1 MLIIGELI
9 NCTRKRIARAVEK
22 RDVDYIQ
29 KIAQQQV
36 EDGADILDV
45 NAGIAGM
52 EVELLPWLVET
63 VQAVTDVQLCIDS
76 ADGAALAAA
85 LPICKKKPMINSIT
99 DEAKVVEVILP
110 LVAENK
116 TQIIALCTSDEG
128 APQTA
133 DDRLK
138 IASSL
143 VGKLTDAGVPPE
155 DIYVDPCVY
164 PISTDINNGMAFLN
178 ALEQV
183 KNCCEGVNTICG
195 LSNISFGLPARRV
208 LNHAFMVM
216 TMVKGLDAV
225 ILDPR
230 DKQMMANIIAAETLL
245 GRDEFCMNYIQ
256 AYREGMLD
264 VKREA

>member
-1 MLIIGELI
+1 MLVIGELI
-9 NCTRKRIARAVEK
+9 NCTRRRIARSVEK
-22 RDVDYIQ
+22 KDVDYIQ
-29 KIAQQQV
+29 KIALNQIKA
-36 EDGADILDV
+36 GSDILDI
-45 NAGIAGM
+45 NAGVAGM

-116 TQIIALCTSDEG
+116 TQIIALCTSDEVMG
-128 APQTA
+128 ETT

-143 VGKLTDAGVPPE
+143 VGKLRDAGIPAE

-164 PISTDINNGMAFLN
+164 PISTNNNNGMEFLS
-178 ALEQV
+178 ALEQI
-183 KNCCEGVNTICG
+183 KDCCGEVHTVCG
-195 LSNISFGLPARRV
+195 LSNISYGLPTRKI
-208 LNHAFMVM
+208 LNQAFMIM
-216 TMVKGLDAV
+216 AMVKGLDAV
-225 ILDPR
+225 ILDPL
-230 DKQMMANIIAAETLL
+230 DKQMMANIIATETLL
-245 GRDEFCMNYIQ
+245 GRDDFCMNYIQ
-256 AYREGMLD
+256 SYREGKLNLD
-264 VKREA
+264 D

>member
-9 NCTRKRIARAVEK
+9 NCTRKRIAKAVEK
-22 RDVDYIQ
+22 KDAKYIQ
-29 KIAQQQV
+29 KIALDQI
-36 EDGADILDV
+36 EAGADILDV

-52 EVELLPWLVET
+52 EVELLPWLAEK

-85 LPICKKKPMINSIT
+85 LPVCKKKPMINSIT

-128 APQTA
+128 APQTT

-138 IASSL
+138 IADSL

-164 PISTDINNGMAFLN
+164 PISTDINSGMAFLN
-178 ALEQV
+178 SLEQMRD
-183 KNCCEGVNTICG
+183 CCGGVNTVCG
-195 LSNISFGLPARRV
+195 LSNISFGVPQRKILNRV
-208 LNHAFMVM
+208 FMIIA
-216 TMVKGLDAV
+216 MVKNLDAV

-230 DKQMMANIIAAETLL
+230 DKQMMANIIATETLL

-256 AYREGMLD
+256 AYRDGKLE
-264 VKREA
+264 VSK